1 MAFVKHAGRLVACLA
16 LASASMTGGCGGGGS
31 DYSSSNPQPT
41 QNLQTATPPAQP
53 WTIPSTTLTATDSSG
68 NTYSVTASNTPGGS
82 MTFNGQIADSSVL
95 ALSVSENGTAV
106 STDDTTAYYL
116 TDPYSPLGFSGT
128 TNGVAWTAIVTSYTP
143 FPATLTVGSSGSL
156 MSANYEDS
164 MGNVIGGLTETYT
177 VTADTPTDL
186 LLNIDASG
194 SVNGTS
200 VSETLTYSITSSGAL
215 SLAQAQITVNGITLN
230 FTQQP

>member
-1 MAFVKHAGRLVACLA
+1 MALMKHAGRLVACLVV
-16 LASASMTGGCGGGGS
+16 ASASMTGGCGGGGS

-41 QNLQTATPPAQP
+41 QNLQSATPPAQP

-68 NTYSVTASNTPGGS
+68 NTYSLTVSNSPGGS
-82 MTFNGQIADSSVL
+82 MTFNGQVADTSVL
-95 ALSVSENGTAV
+95 ALSLSENGVAV

-116 TDPYSPLGFSGT
+116 TDPYSPLGLSGT
-128 TNGVAWTAIVTSYTP
+128 TNGVAWTAVVTSYTP
-143 FPATLTVGSSGSL
+143 FPTTLTVGSSGSL

-177 VTADTPTDL
+177 VTADTPSDL

-200 VSETLTYSITSSGAL
+200 VTETLTYSITSTGVL
-215 SLAQAQITVNGITLN
+215 SLAQAQITVNGVTLA
-230 FTQQP
+230 FT